1 MTAST
6 TPIVVAALVP
16 VDALY
21 SPVYLARDFFFSN
34 HAGELLVISLRKKK
48 GGPPDGLATP
58 RGEGVDYNTLKN
70 YWTLSGPAFRARSWR
85 VEAPARH
92 HVCPSVTTTDTTLW
106 ISGLTP

>member
-21 SPVYLARDFFFSN
+21 SPVYLARDFFFLEPRRRAAR
-34 HAGELLVISLRKKK
+34 HFIKKKK

-58 RGEGVDYNTLKN
+58 RGEGVDYNTHLK
-70 YWTLSGPAFRARSWR
+70 TIGP
-85 VEAPARH
+85 
-92 HVCPSVTTTDTTLW
+92 
-106 ISGLTP
+106 